1 MARLVLVLSGEV
13 GAGKSTLADNLRERY
28 GAERISTH
36 VLLVGRLGDSAVE
49 ERGTLQEAGERL
61 DTRTRGA
68 WVRDEAQSRIEAMK
82 DDAIV
87 VIDSIRV
94 KGQLDAL
101 RQSYGRLVVH
111 LHLHAPLDVLRKR
124 YKARARTPKFK
135 EFASYDQVLK
145 NWTEAQV
152 DTLKDDADVVID
164 TAQCTPADVVVRAA
178 CHLGLHSRDTEPLVD
193 VVVGGEYGSEGKGN
207 VCFYLAPEYDLL
219 VRVGGP
225 NAGHMVPRSEGE
237 PFKHQLLPSGT
248 WSAPNAKLLIG
259 PGAVLDLDILLTEI
273 AKCNIDD
280 FARLSID
287 PQAMILT
294 QADKYAERRVV
305 RDISSTGSGT
315 GEATARRIRGRGKK
329 TGRKVKLA
337 CDIPALEPYC
347 GRPAADILEETF
359 ASGQRVM
366 LEGTQG
372 TMLSLYHGEYPFVT
386 SRDTTAAGCLA
397 EAGIA
402 PRHVRKV
409 ILVCRTYPIR
419 VGDPPGG
426 TSGYMSQPLDWTII
440 AKRAGLSLRA
450 LKKQEVG
457 TVSGKPRRVAEF
469 DWALL
474 RKAALL
480 NAPSDIALTFVD
492 YLDARNSDA
501 RRLDQLQPDT
511 IRFIEE
517 VERVTSAPVSLI
529 STRFHPR
536 SIIDRRNW

>member
-1 MARLVLVLSGEV
+1 MPRLVVVLSGEV
-13 GAGKSTLADNLRERY
+13 GAGKSTLADNLGERY
-28 GAERISTH
+28 GTERISTH
-36 VLLVGRLGDSAVE
+36 ELLVAHLGDSAIE

-61 DTRTRGA
+61 DKRDGGK
-68 WVRDEAQSRIEAMK
+68 WVRNEAKARIEPMD
-82 DDAIV
+82 DDAVV
-87 VIDSIRV
+87 VIDSIRI

-101 RQSYGRLVVH
+101 RESYGRLVVH
-111 LHLHAPLDVLRKR
+111 LHLRAPLEVLRER
-124 YKARARTPKFK
+124 YKQRAESPKFK
-135 EFASYDQVLK
+135 EFTSYDQVLE
-145 NWTEAQV
+145 NATEAQV

-164 TAQCTPADVVVRAA
+164 TARCTPADVVVRAA

-248 WSAPNAKLLIG
+248 WNAPGAKLLIG

-273 AKCNIDD
+273 AGCNVDVD
-280 FARLSID
+280 RLSID
-287 PQAMILT
+287 PQAMILNAT
-294 QADKYAERRVV
+294 DKRREARGVV
-305 RDISSTGSGT
+305 KDISSTGSGT
-315 GEATARRIRGRGKK
+315 GAATARRILWRGKK
-329 TGRKVKLA
+329 RGQKVKLA
-337 CDIPALEPYC
+337 RDIPALHPYC
-347 GRPAADILEETF
+347 RRPAADILEETF
-359 ASGQRVM
+359 AAGQRVM

-402 PRHVRKV
+402 PRHVRKI

-426 TSGYMSQPLDWTII
+426 TSGYMSQPLDWKTI
-440 AKRAGLSLRA
+440 AKRAKLNLRA
-450 LKKQEVG
+450 LEKQEVG
-457 TVSGKPRRVAEF
+457 TVSGRPRRVAEF

-480 NAPSDIALTFVD
+480 NAPTDIALTFAD
-492 YLDARNSDA
+492 YLDARNGDA
-501 RRLDQLQPDT
+501 RRLDQLQPET

-517 VERVTSAPVSLI
+517 VERVTAAPVSLI